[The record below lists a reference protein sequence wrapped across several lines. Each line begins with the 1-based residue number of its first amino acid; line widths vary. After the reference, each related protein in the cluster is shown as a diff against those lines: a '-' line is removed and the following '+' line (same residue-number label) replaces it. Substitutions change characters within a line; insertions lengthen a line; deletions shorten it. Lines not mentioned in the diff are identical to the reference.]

1 MYLGKVSTVEGA
13 GSAQG
18 LQPALA
24 GPVLLEPEAVT
35 GEQDQH
41 PDGKGLHQRQAHIQ
55 GTFFVLGV
63 QYPGSL

>member
-1 MYLGKVSTVEGA
+1 MYLGKASTVEGA

-24 GPVLLEPEAVT
+24 GPVLLKSRT
-35 GEQDQH
+35 NTLT
-41 PDGKGLHQRQAHIQ
+41 GKGLHQPQAHIQ

-63 QYPGSL
+63 QYPGAL